1 MSQFIQRYREYRRI
15 GYGRLSALHFAW
27 LVSSARRPMSIR

>member
-1 MSQFIQRYREYRRI
+1 MSQFFQRYFEYRRI

-27 LVSSARRPMSIR
+27 LVTTARRPMSIR